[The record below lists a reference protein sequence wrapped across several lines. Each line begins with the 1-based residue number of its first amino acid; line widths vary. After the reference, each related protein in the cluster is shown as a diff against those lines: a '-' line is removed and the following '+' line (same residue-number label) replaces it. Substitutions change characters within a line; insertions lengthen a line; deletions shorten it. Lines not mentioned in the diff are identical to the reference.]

1 MFKGA
6 GWNGLPTDMIM
17 VFNFERAEKVKGPR
31 KNCRLFWKSGY
42 QNGLLLACVAGG
54 FCEKGI
60 KG

>member
-31 KNCRLFWKSGY
+31 KNCRLSWKSGN
-42 QNGLLLACVAGG
+42 QNGLLVAWVAGG
-54 FCEKGI
+54 FCQKRN
-60 KG
+60 

>member
-31 KNCRLFWKSGY
+31 KNCRLFWKSGN
-42 QNGLLLACVAGG
+42 QNALLVACVAGG
-54 FCEKGI
+54 FC
-60 KG
+60 